1 VAGRD
6 AEGPPANV
14 APRILRERR
23 TRPVR
28 VPAPP
33 RARSLTGR
41 TQASRLVRGSGRW
54 DSDRMPRSLSHSHS
68 SLRDDAGA
76 ELTVRPA
83 RFADDDALARL
94 AALDSARPLAR
105 GQVLVAEVDGRIVA
119 AVSLHDGR
127 AVADPFAPSA
137 DAVEI
142 LRVHAAGSRP
152 AKARVRRPWMPRFA
166 TLRGLSS
173 TAA

>member
-1 VAGRD
+1 LPGGSCQDDACSGAVA
-6 AEGPPANV
+6 
-14 APRILRERR
+14 R
-23 TRPVR
+23 T
-28 VPAPP
+28 AG
-33 RARSLTGR
+33 ARSLTAR
-41 TQASRLVRGSGRW
+41 TLGSRLVRTTVRC
-54 DSDRMPRSLSHSHS
+54 DSEAMPRTLSHTHS
-68 SLRDDAGA
+68 SLRADAGA

-83 RFADDDALARL
+83 RYSDYDALERL
-94 AALDSARPLAR
+94 AALDSARPLAG
-105 GQVLVAEVDGRIVA
+105 GQVLVAEVDGRLIA

-127 AVADPFAPSA
+127 AVADPFERSA

-166 TLRGLSS
+166 TLRGLST